1 MDDGSPISYLL
12 LILVCL
18 ALSAIFSATETAFA
32 SVSKVRVAAL
42 AEDGDKKARR
52 LNKVLNNFDKVL
64 TALLILNNIVN
75 IALATLATLLAAK
88 VFGEGAVDWMTVV
101 TTVVVFLFG
110 ESIPKATALMVGE
123 TLAYAMAGPM
133 TALTKLLT
141 PLIFILNA
149 ISRLLMKP
157 FKEEQTPTVTEEE
170 LESIIDTIVEEDA
183 VDEDTG
189 ELLQSAIDMS
199 RTTAGQIMTP
209 WDKCLTVSTDMSE
222 RQILDVIKST
232 TFSRLPVTDRG
243 GNPIGFVLIR
253 KYIKAHL
260 ESGRPNKLRRVLD
273 KGLTV
278 SADDF
283 ADELLPRLSAARTH
297 IAYVKDDRGKICGI
311 ITVEDI
317 LEELVGEIYDEDD
330 KVAEG
335 GEPA

>member
-18 ALSAIFSATETAFA
+18 VLSAMFSATETAFA
-32 SVSKVRVAAL
+32 SVSRVRIAAL
-42 AEDGDKKARR
+42 AEDGNKKARR

-75 IALATLATLLAAK
+75 IALATLATLYASHVLGA
-88 VFGEGAVDWMTVV
+88 GAVEWVTVV

-110 ESIPKATALMVGE
+110 ESIPKATALIAGE
-123 TLAYAMAGPM
+123 SLAYAMAGVM
-133 TALTKLLT
+133 TFLTKLLT
-141 PLIFILNA
+141 PAIFVLNA
-149 ISRLLMKP
+149 ISKFFLKP
-157 FKEEQTPTVTEEE
+157 FKEENTPTVTEEE
-170 LESIIDTIVEEDA
+170 LESIIDTVVEEDA

-189 ELLQSAIDMS
+189 ELLQSAIDLS

-209 WDKCLTVSTDMSE
+209 WENCLTVSTAMSE
-222 RQILDVIKST
+222 RQILDVIKTT

-260 ESGRPNKLRRVLD
+260 ASGRPNKLRRVLN

-278 SADDF
+278 SHDAF
-283 ADELLPRLSAARTH
+283 VDELLPRLSAARTH
-297 IAYVKDDRGKICGI
+297 IAYVKDADGKIVGI

-330 KVAEG
+330 TVVEG